1 MELYKDKAIIVNT
14 TNPDL
19 ILEKIEKSKLV
30 KTYDNGVS
38 QVIVNWGLDEVLE
51 LSSLKLKNPPSPI
64 NKEYEW
70 PGIFKPFKHQVTTS
84 EFLSAHKRA
93 YCLNEAGTGKTSSV
107 IWAYDYLK
115 NKNKVNRM
123 LVICP
128 LSIMQPAWQADFFKT
143 AMHRTVGVA
152 HGTTEQRKKVFKE
165 NTDVV
170 IINYDGVNIM
180 EKEIIKGN
188 FDLIVIDEANYIKN
202 VKTRRWKSI
211 NKIIDETTWVWL
223 LTGTPA
229 CQSPFDAYGLAKL
242 INPNS
247 VPRYAGTFKDMVMQK
262 ISQFTWVPRPQA
274 EAIVHKTLQ
283 PAVRFEKR
291 QCLDLP
297 DIMYTER
304 DVELTLEQKTYYN
317 KLKKEMII
325 EIGQEEVSAVNAATM
340 LTKLLQVSSG
350 AAYTADRSV
359 VEFDYSSRYNVL
371 KEIIEEASQKVIIF
385 CAFRSIIDKL
395 TDKLTKDK
403 ISCDSIHGGVSAGRR
418 TQIIKNFQEKESP
431 RILIIQ
437 PQAASH
443 GITLHAA
450 NVAVFWTPVV
460 SVETYIQ
467 CCARIDRAGQ
477 KNPMTVVH
485 LQGSPVEKKIYKY
498 LSQKIKNHDKLI
510 DLFKEEI
517 GI

>member
-304 DVELTLEQKTYYN
+304 DVELTPEQKTYYN

-371 KEIIEEASQKVIIF
+371 KEIIEESSQKVIIF

>member
-262 ISQFTWVPRPQA
+262 ISQFTWVARPQA

-304 DVELTLEQKTYYN
+304 DVELTPEQKTYYN

>member
-143 AMHRTVGVA
+143 AMHRTVGIA

-262 ISQFTWVPRPQA
+262 ISQFTWVARPQA

>member
-304 DVELTLEQKTYYN
+304 DVELTSEQKTYYN

-371 KEIIEEASQKVIIF
+371 KEIIEESSQKVIIF

-395 TDKLTKDK
+395 TEKLTKDK

-431 RILIIQ
+431 KILIIQ

>member
-14 TNPDL
+14 TNPDAL
-19 ILEKIEKSKLV
+19 LERIEKSKLV

-38 QVIVNWGLDEVLE
+38 QVVVNWGLDEAIE
-51 LSSLKLKNPPSPI
+51 LSTLRLKNPPSPM
-64 NKEYEW
+64 NKEYNW
-70 PGIFKPFKHQVTTS
+70 PGIFEPFNHQITTA
-84 EFLSAHKRA
+84 EFLSVHKRG

-107 IWAYDYLK
+107 IWAFDYLK
-115 NKNKVNRM
+115 NKGKVNRM

-152 HGTTEQRKKVFKE
+152 HGTTAQRKKVFKE

-180 EKEIIKGN
+180 EKEIQDGN
-188 FDLIVIDEANYIKN
+188 FDLVVIDEANYIKN

-211 NKIIDETTWVWL
+211 NKIVTPDTWLWL

-242 INPNS
+242 VNPGS
-247 VPRYAGTFKDMVMQK
+247 VPKYAGTFKDMVMQK
-262 ISQFTWVPRPQA
+262 VTNFTWVPRPQA
-274 EAIVHKTLQ
+274 QNIVHKVLQ
-283 PAVRFEKR
+283 PSVRFEKR

-304 DVELTLEQKTYYN
+304 NVQLTKEQKQYYD

-325 EIGQEEVSAVNAATM
+325 EIGQEEVTAINAATM

-350 AAYTADRSV
+350 AAYTAERKV

-371 KEIIEEASQKVIIF
+371 KEIIDEASQKVIIF
-385 CAFRSIIDKL
+385 CSFRSIIEKLKEKL
-395 TDKLTKDK
+395 TADK
-403 ISCDSIHGGVSAGRR
+403 ITTDVIHGGISAGKR
-418 TQIIKNFQEKESP
+418 TQVIKNFQEKEEP
-431 RILIIQ
+431 KILIIQ

-485 LQGSPVEKKIYKY
+485 LQGSPVEKKIYGY

-517 GI
+517 GL

>member
-143 AMHRTVGVA
+143 AMHRTVGIA

-247 VPRYAGTFKDMVMQK
+247 FPRYAGTFKDMVMQK

-304 DVELTLEQKTYYN
+304 DVELTPEQKTYYN

-385 CAFRSIIDKL
+385 CTFRSIIDKL

>member
-262 ISQFTWVPRPQA
+262 ISQFTWVARPQA

-297 DIMYTER
+297 DIM
-304 DVELTLEQKTYYN
+304 
-317 KLKKEMII
+317 
-325 EIGQEEVSAVNAATM
+325 
-340 LTKLLQVSSG
+340 
-350 AAYTADRSV
+350 
-359 VEFDYSSRYNVL
+359 
-371 KEIIEEASQKVIIF
+371 
-385 CAFRSIIDKL
+385 
-395 TDKLTKDK
+395 
-403 ISCDSIHGGVSAGRR
+403 
-418 TQIIKNFQEKESP
+418 
-431 RILIIQ
+431 
-437 PQAASH
+437 
-443 GITLHAA
+443 
-450 NVAVFWTPVV
+450 
-460 SVETYIQ
+460 
-467 CCARIDRAGQ
+467 
-477 KNPMTVVH
+477 
-485 LQGSPVEKKIYKY
+485 
-498 LSQKIKNHDKLI
+498 
-510 DLFKEEI
+510 
-517 GI
+517 

>member
-262 ISQFTWVPRPQA
+262 ISQFTWVARPQA

>member
-143 AMHRTVGVA
+143 AMHRTVGIA

-211 NKIIDETTWVWL
+211 NKIIYETTWVWL